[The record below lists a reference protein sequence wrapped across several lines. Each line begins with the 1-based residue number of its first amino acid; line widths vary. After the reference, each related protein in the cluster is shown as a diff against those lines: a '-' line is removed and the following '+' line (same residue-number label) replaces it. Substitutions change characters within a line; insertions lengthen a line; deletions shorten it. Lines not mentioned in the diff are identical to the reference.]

1 MEVKSCY
8 DTGGFGMNDPE
19 VMERIANALERIA
32 FFFELHVRGEEWQH
46 ATFVNA
52 TSSKMN
58 NCLDFGMTQLS
69 LFMIY
74 AYYVRHLQKN

>member
-32 FFFELHVRGEEWQH
+32 FFFELHVRGEE
-46 ATFVNA
+46 
-52 TSSKMN
+52 
-58 NCLDFGMTQLS
+58 
-69 LFMIY
+69 
-74 AYYVRHLQKN
+74 